1 MSKLELKS
9 RMKNLLMFL
18 PNMIILC
25 ARLMVDSRVPRTE
38 RALFAAALIYAIIP
52 FDFIPDMIPF
62 VGQIDDLFLISLTLL
77 RLIDRTDDRVVRE
90 HWRGGGD
97 VVQLAESVATI
108 APLLIPRRITRVL
121 LAKVK
126 PTAEGT
132 GLLVNASK
140 FEPLLVEIPE
150 REQARSFRA
159 GTRDVSWKEA
169 KVEISLGDRHRVAPA
184 QTPFQFASAIHV
196 LVQDMSLLRNES
208 RFTNQ
213 ITQHLFVRL
222 VLRARR

>member
-1 MSKLELKS
+1 MRKRELKS
-9 RMKNLLMFL
+9 RMKNLLLFL
-18 PNMIILC
+18 PNMIALT

-62 VGQIDDLFLISLTLL
+62 VGQIDDLFLISMTLL
-77 RLIDRTDDRVVRE
+77 RLMDRTDDSIVRE

-97 VVQLAESVATI
+97 IVQLAQSVATV
-108 APLLIPRRITRVL
+108 APLLIPRAISRVL
-121 LAKVK
+121 LSKVQ

-150 REQARSFRA
+150 RPKPKQREHFEAPDKKRSA
-159 GTRDVSWKEA
+159 
-169 KVEISLGDRHRVAPA
+169 
-184 QTPFQFASAIHV
+184 
-196 LVQDMSLLRNES
+196 
-208 RFTNQ
+208 
-213 ITQHLFVRL
+213 
-222 VLRARR
+222 